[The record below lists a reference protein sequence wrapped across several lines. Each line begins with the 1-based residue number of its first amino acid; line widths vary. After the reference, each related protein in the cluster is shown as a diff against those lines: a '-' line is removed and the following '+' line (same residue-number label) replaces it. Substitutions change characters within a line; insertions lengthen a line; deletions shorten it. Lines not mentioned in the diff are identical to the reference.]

1 MTDED
6 AASAVDVVIVAFNSA
21 TRLRALLPTV
31 VGADGIGVVVVVD
44 HGADGSAS
52 IAEAAGAVAVRDPSN
67 PGFGAGQNHG
77 RKLTSA
83 PFVLVL
89 NPDLTIDIDA
99 VVRAVG
105 SFADPTVAGVQGVIR
120 RASTGA
126 PERSAGR
133 LIGPWHLWGR
143 LVHARALLR
152 VGPVR
157 TVARRSARFSD
168 HVDRVTVGP
177 RPVEA
182 LGATATLFRLE
193 ALNGVGGFDERIFM
207 YGEDQDLCARL
218 GAAEWQLL
226 TVPDEWA
233 VHGDGESAPSSWE
246 RERAFWNGTLSYAAL
261 HWSMPGWLAG
271 LAAGIVRTFT
281 LAARRPRRSVSVVRG
296 LVVEPIRLRR
306 AR

>member
-6 AASAVDVVIVAFNSA
+6 AASTVDVVIVAFNSA
-21 TRLRALLPTV
+21 SRLRALLPTV
-31 VGADGIGVVVVVD
+31 VGASGIGAVVVVD

-52 IAEAAGAVAVRDPSN
+52 IAEAAGAVSIRDASN

-77 RKLTSA
+77 RRLTTA

-89 NPDLTIDIDA
+89 NPDLAVDVDA
-99 VVRAVG
+99 VIRAVET
-105 SFADPTVAGVQGVIR
+105 FADPTIAGVQGVIR
-120 RASTGA
+120 SASTGA

-152 VGPVR
+152 LGPVR
-157 TVARRSARFSD
+157 HVARRSARFSD
-168 HVDRVTVGP
+168 HVERVTDRP

-182 LGATATLFRLE
+182 LGATATLFRVE

-218 GAAEWQLL
+218 GAAGWRLL
-226 TVPDEWA
+226 TIPDDWA
-233 VHGDGESAPSSWE
+233 VHGDGESAPSSWD

-261 HWSMPGWLAG
+261 HWSTPSWLAG
-271 LAAGIVRTFT
+271 LAAGIVRTLT
-281 LAARRPRRSVSVVRG
+281 LVARRPRRFVSVVRS
-296 LVVEPIRLRR
+296 LVVEPIRLRHVR
-306 AR
+306 